1 MRRFYSVDLD
11 DLGVGLPRRRVVSF
25 VMWLPEDSAVARFEG
40 WAWSLRDQLL
50 DDVRRTLA
58 AAHLQDGD
66 PGPHPLSPAGR
77 QLEAQ
82 RYRRERVRAE
92 RLSGLRARVAERE
105 EAARLAAE
113 LQAQFEAQQEA

>member
-1 MRRFYSVDLD
+1 MVDLD
-11 DLGVGLPRRRVVSF
+11 DMGGVLPRRRVVSY
-25 VMWLPEDSAVARFEG
+25 VAWLPDDSAVARHEG

-82 RYRRERVRAE
+82 REQRERVRAE